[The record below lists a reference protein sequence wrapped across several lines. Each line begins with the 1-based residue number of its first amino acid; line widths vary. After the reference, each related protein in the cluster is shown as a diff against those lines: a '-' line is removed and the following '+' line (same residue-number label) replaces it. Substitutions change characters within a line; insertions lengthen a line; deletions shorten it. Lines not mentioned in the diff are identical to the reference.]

1 MAINTPTITSP
12 DDPQPIPLFWKRMD
26 YPDVVYQTEEAK
38 LRAIVKEIIY
48 FHVIGRPQL
57 VGTTSVENS
66 ERLSER
72 LNATN
77 VRRLLEV
84 FLIRHAYIQKNNLQG
99 RDVMSTPELDQL
111 YAPLDQLR
119 SPELRRLGRE
129 YGLIPSAPWM
139 RTTRRACWRFST
151 SPLRIGRVWMRSSKA
166 GCSTRC

>member
-1 MAINTPTITSP
+1 
-12 DDPQPIPLFWKRMD
+12 MD

-48 FHVIGRPQL
+48 YHVIGRPQL

-84 FLIRHAYIQKNNLQG
+84 FLVRHAYIQKNNLQG
-99 RDVMSTPELDQL
+99 SGCDVNT
-111 YAPLDQLR
+111 
-119 SPELRRLGRE
+119 
-129 YGLIPSAPWM
+129 
-139 RTTRRACWRFST
+139 
-151 SPLRIGRVWMRSSKA
+151 
-166 GCSTRC
+166 